1 MPCYHTQLG
10 NILVS
15 GEDTLFGLES
25 EGGGEVSRDSVAQVW
40 GGVDHGGGGEGR
52 GSPWI
57 GAHVQLY
64 ARPPAYLTGT
74 PTYLLAGSL
83 HHFTFACVCV
93 WCECS
98 GTALCA
104 APLPTS

>member
-40 GGVDHGGGGEGR
+40 GGVDHGGGGGGGQR
-52 GSPWI
+52 VS
-57 GAHVQLY
+57 LD
-64 ARPPAYLTGT
+64 RSTG
-74 PTYLLAGSL
+74 P
-83 HHFTFACVCV
+83 
-93 WCECS
+93 
-98 GTALCA
+98 ALCM
-104 APLPTS
+104 APLLT

>member
-57 GAHVQLY
+57 GAQVQLY
-64 ARPPAYLTGT
+64 AWPPCLPDWHPYVPAGGILASLYL
-74 PTYLLAGSL
+74 
-83 HHFTFACVCV
+83 CVCV
-93 WCECS
+93 CVV
-98 GTALCA
+98 
-104 APLPTS
+104 